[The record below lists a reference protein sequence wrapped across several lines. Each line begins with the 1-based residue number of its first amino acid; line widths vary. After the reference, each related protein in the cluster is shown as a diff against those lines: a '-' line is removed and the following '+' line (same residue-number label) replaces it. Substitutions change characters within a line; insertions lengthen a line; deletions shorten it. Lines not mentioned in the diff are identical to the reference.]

1 MSEIAF
7 FASYPSRKKGAVMKY
22 GSVERFVNRTNLK
35 NLQKQLERTT
45 DEAQRR
51 TLLALL
57 AEEEAKAKQLA
68 NEADPQSR

>member
-1 MSEIAF
+1 
-7 FASYPSRKKGAVMKY
+7 MKY